1 MKTRNRELIDT
12 LVSEINN
19 TLGYEY
25 IKSQGRGGHIYIDEV
40 ETGNSILNTAVSSKE
55 VIIALRSFKS
65 GIYTEKRNLLIE
77 PSERV
82 FMIVTSNGKQ
92 FFCHLKQ
99 LNAVCSDL
107 NQGYYTIFHFW
118 NNKQQKV
125 TKKHL
130 KELFTAHRIEQK
142 FFY

>member
-1 MKTRNRELIDT
+1 MKTKNRELIDA
-12 LVSEINN
+12 LVIEINN

-25 IKSQGRGGHIYIDEV
+25 IEAKGRNVYIYIDEV
-40 ETGNSILNTAVSSKE
+40 ATGNTILNSATSSKE

-92 FFCHLKQ
+92 FFCYLKQ
-99 LNAVCSDL
+99 LNSVCSDL
-107 NQGYYTIFHFW
+107 NQGYYTIYHFW

-130 KELFTAHRIEQK
+130 KELFIAHRIEQK

>member
-1 MKTRNRELIDT
+1 MKSKNRVLIDS

-19 TLGYEY
+19 TLGYNY
-25 IKSQGRGGHIYIDEV
+25 IEANGRNGYIYIDEIA
-40 ETGNSILNTAVSSKE
+40 TGNSILNSATSSKE

-82 FMIVTSNGKQ
+82 FMIVTSTGKQ
-92 FFCHLKQ
+92 FFCYLRQ
-99 LNAVCSDL
+99 LNSICSDL
-107 NQGYYTIFHFW
+107 NQGYYTIYHFW

-130 KELFTAHRIEQK
+130 RELFEAHRIEQK